1 MSTLQT
7 VAIKHASSASN
18 NIVLDSSGNV
28 TFAGTPVPNS
38 SFLRN
43 RIING
48 AMDFAQ
54 RGTSFV
60 AASTG
65 YTVDRWRYALSS
77 GAVSTLSQNSDV
89 PTGSGFQYSLRST
102 ITTADTSIGAS
113 EFALIQQNIEGFN
126 VVDLVGQTFTLSFR
140 VRSSNTGTHCISF
153 INEGNNRSFV
163 VEYTVNAVNTWETKS
178 VTVTGGLI
186 TAGTWNFTNGLGLQV
201 NFLLAV
207 GSTFQTAAGS
217 WQTGQFFGTSNQVN
231 CLGTNGNI
239 FAITGVQLEVGNVA
253 TPFERRQFGQELA
266 LCQRYYNRDVLVAVG
281 GGATPTVTN
290 RTFYCSVNWP
300 VSMRAAPTMTLI
312 STLASTN
319 MNAGAWVNLTASR
332 GRFSATNS
340 VANDCALEAQYSAEI
355 EL

>member
-239 FAITGVQLEVGNVA
+239 FAIMNMTS
-253 TPFERRQFGQELA
+253 R
-266 LCQRYYNRDVLVAVG
+266 VL
-281 GGATPTVTN
+281 
-290 RTFYCSVNWP
+290 R
-300 VSMRAAPTMTLI
+300 
-312 STLASTN
+312 
-319 MNAGAWVNLTASR
+319 
-332 GRFSATNS
+332 
-340 VANDCALEAQYSAEI
+340 
-355 EL
+355 